1 MSAASSSSTNLMVG
15 EEANGGV
22 TVLPGVE
29 DKYGGVVTEISH
41 TMDPSAFSS
50 LLRTS
55 LSNWTLQVLSL
66 LHLLLDCFD
75 GRNGQEIFHN
85 RRFPFPGS

>member
-1 MSAASSSSTNLMVG
+1 MSASSSSSTNLLTS

-41 TMDPSAFSS
+41 PIDPSAFSA

-55 LSNWTLQVLSL
+55 LSNWTLQVLALSSSF
-66 LHLLLDCFD
+66 HLLLDFLCW
-75 GRNGQEIFHN
+75 
-85 RRFPFPGS
+85 

>member
-1 MSAASSSSTNLMVG
+1 MAA
-15 EEANGGV
+15 EEANGSV
-22 TVLPGVE
+22 TMLPGVE

-41 TMDPSAFSS
+41 PMDPSAFSA

-66 LHLLLDCFD
+66 LLFTSC
-75 GRNGQEIFHN
+75 
-85 RRFPFPGS
+85 